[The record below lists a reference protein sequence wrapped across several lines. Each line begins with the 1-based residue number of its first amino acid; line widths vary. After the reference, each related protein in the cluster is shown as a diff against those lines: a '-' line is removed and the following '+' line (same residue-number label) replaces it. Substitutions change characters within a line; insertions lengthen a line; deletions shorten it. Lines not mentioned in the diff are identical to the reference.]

1 MAFLFFKERHPK
13 NKKDQHLIPF
23 LQPIEINKFL
33 TKHDTLS
40 KRLKL
45 AYSDTG
51 SWDSKILPCIRQLAL
66 LCGHL
71 SYSANGVFFAV
82 KMGYSKEV
90 FKQLPTLWKLWKARN
105 SLKRTSWRSTSY
117 KEG

>member
-71 SYSANGVFFAV
+71 SYSANGVFLRSRWAIQR
-82 KMGYSKEV
+82 KYS
-90 FKQLPTLWKLWKARN
+90 
-105 SLKRTSWRSTSY
+105 SSY
-117 KEG
+117 LHCGNYGKHGTA